1 MHFKVMSQHVIV
13 ISSFQTAAELFE
25 KRGTIYS
32 DRFSSV
38 MMHDLTLG
46 QLSTSWVDHV
56 TERMLVDS

>member
-1 MHFKVMSQHVIV
+1 MHFEVMSQHVIV

-38 MMHDLTLG
+38 MMHDLYVAL
-46 QLSTSWVDHV
+46 TSSPK
-56 TERMLVDS
+56 L